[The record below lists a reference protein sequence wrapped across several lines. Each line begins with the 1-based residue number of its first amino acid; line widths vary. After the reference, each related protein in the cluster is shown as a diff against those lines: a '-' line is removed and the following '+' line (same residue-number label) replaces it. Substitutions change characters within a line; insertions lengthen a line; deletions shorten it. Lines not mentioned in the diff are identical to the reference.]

1 MKEVQSGSTPGELTM
16 KSVSMS
22 HVVRSH
28 DSYRYLCPIQS
39 WSQFVSLAL
48 TLTLGLAL
56 IAMVFAALDPT
67 APIAY
72 VVVPVLLGGMAP
84 LFAVLP
90 ARFEVST
97 RFHAHYF
104 LKTLDE
110 TIMSMGYA
118 PTESEVGRVRCYSRR
133 TGLFHWKE
141 SAIAVTVSEHAITV
155 GGPIAVM
162 RQLQHRLVT

>member
-1 MKEVQSGSTPGELTM
+1 MKEVQTVSQGEVTM
-16 KSVSMS
+16 KSVTMS

-48 TLTLGLAL
+48 TLTVGLAL
-56 IAMVFAALDPT
+56 IAMLFAALDPG

-84 LFAVLP
+84 VFAVLP

-97 RFHAHYF
+97 RFHAHFF

-110 TIMSMGYA
+110 TIIAMGYA
-118 PTESEVGRVRCYSRR
+118 PTESGAERIRCYSRR
-133 TGLFHWKE
+133 SGLFHWKE

-155 GGPIAVM
+155 GGPVGIM
-162 RQLQHRLVT
+162 RQLQQKLVS

>member
-1 MKEVQSGSTPGELTM
+1 MKEVQTVPQGELTM

-39 WSQFVSLAL
+39 WSQFFSLAL
-48 TLTLGLAL
+48 TLTVGLAL
-56 IAMVFAALDPT
+56 IAMLFAALDPG

-72 VVVPVLLGGMAP
+72 VVLPVLLGGMAP
-84 LFAVLP
+84 VFAVLP

-97 RFHAHYF
+97 RFHATYF

-110 TIMSMGYA
+110 TILSMGYA
-118 PTESEVGRVRCYSRR
+118 PAESDADRIRCYSRR
-133 TGLFHWKE
+133 SGLFHWKE
-141 SAIAVTVSEHAITV
+141 SAIAVTVGEHAITV
-155 GGPIAVM
+155 GGPIGVM
-162 RQLQHRLVT
+162 RQLQQKLVT

>member
-1 MKEVQSGSTPGELTM
+1 MKEVQSVSQGEVTM
-16 KSVSMS
+16 KSVTMS

-48 TLTLGLAL
+48 TLTVGLAL
-56 IAMVFAALDPT
+56 IAMLFAALDPG

-84 LFAVLP
+84 VFAVLP

-97 RFHAHYF
+97 RFHAHFF

-110 TIMSMGYA
+110 TIIAMGYA
-118 PTESEVGRVRCYSRR
+118 PTESGAERIRCYSRR
-133 TGLFHWKE
+133 SGLFHWKE

-155 GGPIAVM
+155 GGPVAIM
-162 RQLQHRLVT
+162 RQLQQKLIS